1 MDFFSLHDLLSDVG
15 IARGADDV
23 ESIWLGAALVTGT
36 RMDKSFT
43 APRFRR
49 GGKREDRKSRKLAW
63 EDYEI
68 P

>member
-23 ESIWLGAALVTGT
+23 ESIWLGAALVSGT
-36 RMDKSFT
+36 RMGKSFT

-49 GGKREDRKSRKLAW
+49 GGQAGGSKISKTSMGGL
-63 EDYEI
+63 
-68 P
+68 